1 MSSTVSFNN
10 PLSPK
15 ATGGVLGPACLPPV
29 LDTRTVLVPTV
40 RAGVGSSTSES
51 PEAPR
56 TCRRTLGHPRVF
68 PAGCLPS
75 LDPRVGGAHFTLLG
89 APREPPWVTW
99 GSPDLGLS
107 GTASRPGQ
115 SGGQPGGGVPRKR
128 EARTAPRGGTQ
139 RPPTS
144 IATRHTEEERA
155 GFLTVLNLEAVRSP
169 GLGQA
174 HSSCVPTAWQL
185 SREQTRKREEQ

>member
-115 SGGQPGGGVPRKR
+115 SGGQPGGGFPG
-128 EARTAPRGGTQ
+128 RGKLG
-139 RPPTS
+139 RHPGEGRRGHPPALLL
-144 IATRHTEEERA
+144 ATLRRS
-155 GFLTVLNLEAVRSP
+155 VRGS
-169 GLGQA
+169 
-174 HSSCVPTAWQL
+174 
-185 SREQTRKREEQ
+185 